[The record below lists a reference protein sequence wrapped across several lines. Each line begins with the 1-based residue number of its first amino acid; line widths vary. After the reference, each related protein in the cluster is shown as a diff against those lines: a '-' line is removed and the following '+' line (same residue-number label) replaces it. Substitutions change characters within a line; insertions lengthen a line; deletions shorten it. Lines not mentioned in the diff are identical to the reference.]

1 MGVARVTA
9 LLMAALLCACSAK
22 GTTETGPAVVTVDPS
37 RRFQTI
43 VGWEATA
50 NLSEPIQRLSPENE
64 QELLRTAVD
73 KAGITRLR
81 LEVRSG
87 VEGPAGGFNEFLQS
101 RSYDTWRERRYLVS
115 NDNDDPRVINWAG
128 FDFTEMDSDVETA
141 VLPMQRLLAA
151 RGEKLF
157 VNLCYVS
164 FVKGRANVHEDPEE
178 YAEFALATMLHLRD
192 KYGLQPDS
200 WEVILE
206 PDLARRWSGRR
217 IGQAIVATSR
227 RFAEHGIRVGFV
239 APSTTS
245 MAAASRYFDDML
257 RVQGALPHLREISYH
272 RYRGV
277 NTSALVM
284 LTNRSVRYRIPIA
297 MTELWFGRGGPD
309 VLFEDL
315 EAGAAAFQNRVVG
328 GLVVGAPS
336 GNMTLNKDVR
346 YNGAVFRAVRPG
358 AVRVGTTSSSDAL
371 KAVSFQR
378 PKGGLVTALRA
389 TAATAVTIR
398 GLPPGNYVVSTV
410 TESRETNRIPIVPLA
425 NGDFRVPIGEP
436 AVVVIEP
443 R

>member
-1 MGVARVTA
+1 VTA
-9 LLMAALLCACSAK
+9 ALLAVLLCACSAR
-22 GTTETGPAVVTVDPS
+22 GTADTGEAVVTVDQA

-50 NLSEPIQRLSPENE
+50 NLSELAGKTSRQAA
-64 QELLRTAVD
+64 QELLQTAVD

-87 VEGPAGGFNEFLQS
+87 VEGPAGSFEQYVRTG
-101 RSYDTWRERRYLVS
+101 SYETWRERRYLVL
-115 NDNDDPRVINWAG
+115 NDNDDPRSINWAG
-128 FDFTEMDSDVETA
+128 FDFTEMDFEVERV
-141 VLPMQRLLAA
+141 VLPMQRLLAE

-164 FVKGRANVHEDPEE
+164 FVKGRSNVHENPEE
-178 YAEFALATMLHLRD
+178 YAEFAVATMLHLRD
-192 KYGLQPDS
+192 KYGLVPDS

-206 PDLARRWSGRR
+206 PDLATRWSGRR
-217 IGQAIVATSR
+217 IGQTIVATSR
-227 RFAEHGIRVGFV
+227 RFAENGIRVGFV
-239 APSTTS
+239 APSTTN

-257 RVQGALPHLREISYH
+257 RVDGALPLLREISYH

-277 NTSALVM
+277 NARALAM
-284 LTNRSVRYRIPIA
+284 LTNRSVRYRVPMA

-315 EAGAAAFQNRVVG
+315 EAGSAAFQNRVVG
-328 GLVVGAPS
+328 GLVVDAAK
-336 GNMTLNKDVR
+336 GNLTLNKDVR

-358 AVRVGTTSSSDAL
+358 SVRVGTTSSSDAI
-371 KAVSFQR
+371 KALAFRR

-389 TAATAVTIR
+389 TASTAVTIR
-398 GLPPGNYVVSTV
+398 GLPAGNYVVSMV
-410 TESRETNRIPIVPLA
+410 TESGETDRLPAVRAA
-425 NGDFRVPIGEP
+425 NGDLPVAIAEP
-436 AVVVIEP
+436 AVVVVEP